1 MLISVNIAFALLYF
15 LALHARAYCV
25 MQVYEPPRYMT
36 VNTAI
41 EQLLEV
47 EASRKEGAYGEE
59 TMCVGIARL
68 GSVGQRIAAGT
79 MAELLNVDFG
89 PPLHSLIIA
98 GDTHVIENEILAQ
111 FRTRP
116 E

>member
-15 LALHARAYCV
+15 LALHACAYCV

-47 EASRKEGAYGEE
+47 EASRKEGAYGED
-59 TMCVGIARL
+59 TMCVGVARL
-68 GSVGQRIAAGT
+68 GSEGQRIAAGT
-79 MAELLNVDFG
+79 LAELLNVDFG